1 YVQDCNIIQILGRE
15 KNLESLEQ
23 VATEL
28 ETTWFVKNKEYY
40 GYIMLELNNAFS
52 SYNFGN
58 DRQFE
63 LARKYSLLALN
74 RLAMLDEEEQI
85 PIEVEIGLI
94 RHTLSLYNFNEAA
107 ESNDWPNKRKE
118 IAKLYFRTWERLEKA
133 IDINWDPND
142 PNLKPL
148 SRPPGIKRW
157 ALGMS
162 PEAIEDPSLRAE
174 YEIKFEKYKQR
185 KRHSSRQQSLRK
197 IRKYELVDI
206 QENLLRLYSGP
217 LFNFTE
223 LEIEAL
229 QEDLERCI
237 EDEEIRSIILNGIQ
251 ERLLEKSKPKDSTKR
266 RGSSVHGKYNRSR

>member
-1 YVQDCNIIQILGRE
+1 
-15 KNLESLEQ
+15 
-23 VATEL
+23 
-28 ETTWFVKNKEYY
+28 
-40 GYIMLELNNAFS
+40 
-52 SYNFGN
+52 
-58 DRQFE
+58 
-63 LARKYSLLALN
+63 
-74 RLAMLDEEEQI
+74 
-85 PIEVEIGLI
+85 
-94 RHTLSLYNFNEAA
+94 
-107 ESNDWPNKRKE
+107 
-118 IAKLYFRTWERLEKA
+118 
-133 IDINWDPND
+133 
-142 PNLKPL
+142 
-148 SRPPGIKRW
+148 
-157 ALGMS
+157 MS

-174 YEIKFEKYKQR
+174 YEITLEKYRQR
-185 KRHSSRQQSLRK
+185 KRWSSRQQHLRK